1 MTKPW
6 WSTRWAIALAMI
18 ASTVPLWFV
27 QLPPLIDLLAHMG
40 RYHVQLN
47 LADNPV
53 LQRYWG
59 FEWRLLGNLGGD
71 LLMEP
76 LGRAFGVERGAL
88 ILAALLPPLMIWGM
102 VRLARVV
109 HGHVPPTTWA
119 AFPFALAYP
128 WQYGLVNYW
137 LGCAL
142 ALHAAAWWMRRDAT
156 RPASMALLALVSLA
170 LWIVHIYGWAVF
182 GVLILARAVAL
193 VPVRQWFG
201 AALRL
206 LPAAAPL
213 VPMVLLDYGA
223 RGAKETYGWFM
234 WERKLGALIFTLRD
248 QAQWL
253 DIASLA
259 LAVVLIYAALR
270 SKLLR
275 FEPRLGVAA
284 LLFLAAVVVIPFQ
297 LLGSAFA
304 DGRLWPIVFIVAL
317 LSIAFV
323 DEAKHR
329 RLASRIAVGAAVV
342 LSVRLA
348 ATTVGFQAYDAAY
361 ARHLVALDRVER
373 GARIAVLVEFPCEVA
388 WRRPRLDHLDG
399 LAIVR
404 RDAFTNAQWDVPG
417 GQLLTPLG
425 ALGTRYNSD
434 PSQLVRRPDCPA
446 DLRPVLA
453 RKIALLP
460 RDRFDHVWVIGFAPG
475 TLPRYAGLTPVFAD
489 DATILYR
496 IEK

>member
-1 MTKPW
+1 MTQSW

-18 ASTVPLWFV
+18 ASTIPLWFV

-71 LLMEP
+71 LFMEP
-76 LGRAFGVERGAL
+76 LGRTFGVERGAL

-102 VRLARVV
+102 VRLARAA

-142 ALHAAAWWMRRDAT
+142 ALHAAAWWMRRDAA
-156 RPASMALLALVSLA
+156 RPVSMALLALVSLA

-182 GVLILARAVAL
+182 GVLILAWAVTR
-193 VPVRQWFG
+193 VPVRQWLG
-201 AALRL
+201 AALRM

-213 VPMVLLDYGA
+213 VPMILLDYGA
-223 RGAKETYGWFM
+223 RGTKETYGWFM

-270 SKLLR
+270 SKMLR
-275 FEPRLGVAA
+275 FEPRLAVAA
-284 LLFLAAVVVIPFQ
+284 FLFLAAVVIIPFQ

-317 LSIAFV
+317 LAIAGV
-323 DEAKHR
+323 DETRHQ
-329 RLASRIAVGAAVV
+329 RLASRIAIGAAVV

-348 ATTVGFQAYDAAY
+348 ATTIGFQAYDAA
-361 ARHLVALDRVER
+361 
-373 GARIAVLVEFPCEVA
+373 
-388 WRRPRLDHLDG
+388 
-399 LAIVR
+399 
-404 RDAFTNAQWDVPG
+404 
-417 GQLLTPLG
+417 
-425 ALGTRYNSD
+425 
-434 PSQLVRRPDCPA
+434 
-446 DLRPVLA
+446 
-453 RKIALLP
+453 
-460 RDRFDHVWVIGFAPG
+460 
-475 TLPRYAGLTPVFAD
+475 
-489 DATILYR
+489 
-496 IEK
+496 